1 MKRLFT
7 AVVALVAFSATSF
20 ASNNYAVLNKLNDAK
35 VFRGVTR
42 YLGTN
47 SEQDEQLK
55 FVFQESSRK
64 LRRDSEKAMSFNLGN
79 VKAVL
84 TPEQYRKYL
93 MVLNMSVNKGDIQTE
108 FIAEK

>member
-7 AVVALVAFSATSF
+7 AVVALVAFSATGF
-20 ASNNYAVLNKLNDAK
+20 ASNNYEVLNKLNEDK
-35 VFRGVTR
+35 VFRGITR
-42 YLGTN
+42 YLGT
-47 SEQDEQLK
+47 SGDQDEKLR
-55 FVFQESSRK
+55 FVFEESSKK
-64 LRRDSEKAMSFNLGN
+64 LKRDSERAMNFNLGN

-93 MVLNMSVNKGDIQTE
+93 VVLNMSVSREVQTE